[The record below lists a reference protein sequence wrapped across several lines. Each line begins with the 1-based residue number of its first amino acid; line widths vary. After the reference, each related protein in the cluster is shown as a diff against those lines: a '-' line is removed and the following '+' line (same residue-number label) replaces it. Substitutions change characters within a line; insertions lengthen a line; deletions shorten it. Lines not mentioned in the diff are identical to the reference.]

1 MRGIFITIE
10 GPDGAGKTTQRE
22 LLKEYLEKKG
32 YDVLITRD
40 PGGNPIS
47 EAIRE
52 VILNK
57 EFTEMGYMTEL
68 LLYASARAQLVKE
81 NIKPALEAGQA
92 VIADRFVDSSAVYQ
106 GIGRGL
112 GVDTVYKINEFA
124 LQGIMPDM
132 TFLMD
137 LNAQEGIARKKNQA
151 ELDRMENEK
160 IEVLF
165 EHNAVGLYGDNG
177 VEGVHLVKRMGEAD
191 EQRYDLAIDGFFLA
205 IGHKPNSDIFKPYVD
220 TDETGYILTE
230 PGTPRTK
237 VPGVFAAGDVADPH
251 YRQAITAA
259 ATGCMA
265 AIEAERF
272 LLN

>member
-112 GVDTVYKINEFA
+112 A
-124 LQGIMPDM
+124 LIRCIR
-132 TFLMD
+132 LMN
-137 LNAQEGIARKKNQA
+137 L
-151 ELDRMENEK
+151 
-160 IEVLF
+160 
-165 EHNAVGLYGDNG
+165 
-177 VEGVHLVKRMGEAD
+177 
-191 EQRYDLAIDGFFLA
+191 
-205 IGHKPNSDIFKPYVD
+205 
-220 TDETGYILTE
+220 
-230 PGTPRTK
+230 
-237 VPGVFAAGDVADPH
+237 
-251 YRQAITAA
+251 
-259 ATGCMA
+259 
-265 AIEAERF
+265 RF
-272 LLN
+272 RGSCLI

>member
-112 GVDTVYKINEFA
+112 GVDTVYKDNEFA

-160 IEVLF
+160 IEFHQKVVDGYRMLADMHP
-165 EHNAVGLYGDNG
+165 ERIVKIDATLPINEIHGIITEY
-177 VEGVHLVKRMGEAD
+177 VEK
-191 EQRYDLAIDGFFLA
+191 
-205 IGHKPNSDIFKPYVD
+205 K
-220 TDETGYILTE
+220 
-230 PGTPRTK
+230 
-237 VPGVFAAGDVADPH
+237 
-251 YRQAITAA
+251 
-259 ATGCMA
+259 
-265 AIEAERF
+265 
-272 LLN
+272 LNL